1 MFKIIGR
8 ILVILLVSGLIAG
21 GLYLIVGHN
30 PSALDVGDR
39 PAGFEGGLRRNFEQI
54 NKSSTLPQTPTGSSG
69 RRAHFEGEEHDFDGG
84 LSMGRGFLGITRSL
98 IVFSVITLLVVGIQ
112 KVVSHVNRRLPVRVG

>member
-21 GLYLIVGHN
+21 GLYLVVQRN
-30 PSALDVGDR
+30 PSVLGTGDR
-39 PAGFEGGLRRNFEQI
+39 PTAFEGGLRENFEQI
-54 NKSSTLPQTPTGSSG
+54 NNGSTLPQASTGSSD
-69 RRAHFEGEEHDFDGG
+69 RPEHFKDGD
-84 LSMGRGFLGITRSL
+84 LSIGRGFLGITRSL

-112 KVVSHVNRRLPVRVG
+112 KLFSLFNRKRPVRAG